1 LTLSKRAWEH
11 IRERHPEM
19 ERYERLVLQTL
30 SEPEVLLRGP
40 LGEGKAVRFWPET
53 HLGPKFVVVVFREAD
68 GRKKDI
74 ITAYF
79 TSDLK
84 RIKGDV
90 VWRA

>member
-1 LTLSKRAWEH
+1 MTLSERAWRH

-19 ERYERLVLQTL
+19 EGYERPIRETL
-30 SEPEVLLRGP
+30 SKPEVLLRGSR
-40 LGEGKAVRFWPET
+40 GEGKAVRLWPGT
-53 HLGPKFVVVVFREAD
+53 HLGPKFIVVVFGEE
-68 GRKKDI
+68 GGKKDI

-84 RIKGDV
+84 RIRGDV